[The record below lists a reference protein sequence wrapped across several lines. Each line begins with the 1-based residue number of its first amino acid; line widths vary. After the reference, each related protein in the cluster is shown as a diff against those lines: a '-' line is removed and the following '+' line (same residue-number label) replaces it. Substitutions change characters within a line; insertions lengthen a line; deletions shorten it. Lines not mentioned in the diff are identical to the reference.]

1 MTSDRSFVLSLLSVL
16 AAGVLFVVG
25 LSACEGNNAASD
37 DVEIVDPRLVET
49 PNGER
54 SFTGVL
60 VNHRPNTL
68 SIAQIEVGL
77 YDDEGSRVETMRIE
91 VEDIPAEDSV
101 EFNQTIDSDRP
112 FQQAQVQGILTP

>member
-1 MTSDRSFVLSLLSVL
+1 MSSNRSFAFSLLSILTAAVL
-16 AAGVLFVVG
+16 LAGG
-25 LSACEGNNAASD
+25 LSACGDNETASD
-37 DVEIVDPRLVET
+37 DVEVVEPRLVET